1 MDVPIVDVHVHIQPW
16 DMLRSDVQATMTA
29 QRRPDE
35 LTLLRAFLQDPRALL
50 RWMDAQGIQAIAL
63 INYSSPDVMGFTDEV
78 NDFVTKFCAVAPDRL
93 IAVGSLHPRFT
104 PNPADF
110 VRTWIDRGLRA
121 FKLHPPHQLVYPNDY
136 LHGNRSLE
144 ALYAICQEA
153 GVPVIVHT
161 GTSIFPGARNR
172 FGDPIY
178 LDDVAVDFPN
188 LRIIMAH
195 GGRPLWMNTA
205 FFLLRRHPN
214 VFLDIAGIPPKS
226 LLEYFPRL
234 AEVADRVLFGS
245 DWPGPGVPGIRA
257 NAEAFWDLPLPESV
271 RRQILCENYRKLWPL

>member
-1 MDVPIVDVHVHIQPW
+1 MNIPIVDMHVHIQPW
-16 DMLRSDVQATMTA
+16 DMLKPEARAVMTA
-29 QRRPDE
+29 HRRPEE
-35 LTLLRAFLQDPRALL
+35 LALLQDFLRNPQALL
-50 RWMDAQGIQAIAL
+50 RWMDAQGIQAMAL
-63 INYSSPDVMGFTDEV
+63 INYSSPDVMGFTDDV

-93 IAVGSLHPRFT
+93 IAVGSLHPRLT

-110 VRTWIDRGLRA
+110 IRTWIDRGLRA

-136 LHGNRSLE
+136 LHGNRHLE

-172 FGDPIY
+172 FGDPIH

-188 LRIIMAH
+188 LRIVMAH

-214 VFLDIAGIPPKS
+214 MFLDIAGIPPRS

-234 AEVADRVLFGS
+234 AEVADRVVFGS

-257 NAEAFWDLPLPESV
+257 NADTFWALPLPESV
-271 RRQILCENYRKLWPL
+271 RRQVLYENYRRLWP

>member
-1 MDVPIVDVHVHIQPW
+1 MNVPIVDMHVHIQPW
-16 DMLRSDVQATMTA
+16 DMLKPEVRAVLTA
-29 QRRPDE
+29 HRRPEE
-35 LTLLRAFLQDPRALL
+35 LALLQDVLRNPQALL
-50 RWMDAQGIQAIAL
+50 RWMDAQGIQAMAL
-63 INYSSPDVMGFTDEV
+63 INYSSPDVMGFTDDV

-93 IAVGSLHPRFT
+93 IAVGSLHPRLT

-110 VRTWIDRGLRA
+110 IRTWIDRGLRA

-136 LHGNRSLE
+136 LHGNRHLE

-172 FGDPIY
+172 FGDPIH

-188 LRIIMAH
+188 LRIVMAH

-214 VFLDIAGIPPKS
+214 MFLDIAGIPPRS

-234 AEVADRVLFGS
+234 AEVADRVVFGS

-257 NAEAFWDLPLPESV
+257 NAEAFWALPLPESV
-271 RRQILCENYRKLWPL
+271 RRQVLYENYRRLWP

>member
-1 MDVPIVDVHVHIQPW
+1 MNVPIVDMHVHIQPW
-16 DMLRSDVQATMTA
+16 DMLKPEVRAVLTA
-29 QRRPDE
+29 HRRPEE
-35 LTLLRAFLQDPRALL
+35 LALL
-50 RWMDAQGIQAIAL
+50 RDFLRNPQALLQWMDAQGIQAMAL
-63 INYSSPDVMGFTDEV
+63 INYSSPDVMGFTDDV

-93 IAVGSLHPRFT
+93 IAVGSLHPRLT

-110 VRTWIDRGLRA
+110 IRTWIDRGLRA

-136 LHGNRSLE
+136 LHGNRHLE

-172 FGDPIY
+172 FGDPIH

-188 LRIIMAH
+188 LRIVMAH

-214 VFLDIAGIPPKS
+214 MFLDIAGIPPRS

-234 AEVADRVLFGS
+234 AEVADRVVFGS

-257 NAEAFWDLPLPESV
+257 NAEAFWALPLPESV
-271 RRQILCENYRKLWPL
+271 RRQVLYENYRRLWP